1 MWRFARQHGKTHH
14 LAPTSRIR
22 KCEAPEHGLLQARD
36 AHRAEVVEDSDLGG
50 DGEEEVDESQVVL
63 AVLEDF
69 GRRRRLAPAAS
80 AELLLRPP
88 GQLVRAG
95 HGDEGLDEHDL
106 HELADEPFLGQ
117 LYKVVLV

>member
-50 DGEEEVDESQVVL
+50 DGEEEVDESEVVF
-63 AVLEDF
+63 AALEDL
-69 GRRRRLAPAAS
+69 GRRRRLAPVAV
-80 AELLLRPP
+80 ELVLRPLR
-88 GQLVRAG
+88 QLVRAG